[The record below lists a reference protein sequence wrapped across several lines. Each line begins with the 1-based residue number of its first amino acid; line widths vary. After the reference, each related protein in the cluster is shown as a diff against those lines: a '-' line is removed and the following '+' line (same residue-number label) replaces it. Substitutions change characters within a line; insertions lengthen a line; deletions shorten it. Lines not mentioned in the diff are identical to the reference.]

1 MEYRTKEEQ
10 VADFLREGIISGQFA
25 RGSRLKQ
32 EEIARRLKTSITPVR
47 EALRLLVA
55 QGYVESDSYRGMRV
69 VALNPGTSV
78 EILKLRITLESQLV
92 ESAVRKINA
101 ADIVELRR
109 LAAEFEEAAVKD
121 DSTAARGV
129 NYRLH
134 RRIVRF
140 CRASPDAAVCPGSLG
155 PLSVRRHQPHR
166 RPCDTCCRGAR
177 RVATQ
182 FR

>member
-109 LAAEFEEAAVKD
+109 LAAEFEEA
-121 DSTAARGV
+121 
-129 NYRLH
+129 
-134 RRIVRF
+134 
-140 CRASPDAAVCPGSLG
+140 GS
-155 PLSVRRHQPHR
+155 
-166 RPCDTCCRGAR
+166 
-177 RVATQ
+177 
-182 FR
+182 